1 MMRRLFWVTA
11 GAVVGVAGYRKVSKM
26 ARTVR
31 AGDAVSFARD
41 VRRGMDLDLERY
53 QALAGPT
60 LIGQRARA
68 RRPSKGGASDTD
80 QERAGTQPSTMRRM
94 AVDGVGRDRPP
105 FP

>member
-1 MMRRLFWVTA
+1 MRRLFWASA
-11 GAVVGVAGYRKVSKM
+11 GAVAGVVGYRKVSRL

-41 VRRGMDLDLERY
+41 VRRGMDLYLERY
-53 QALAGPT
+53 QELAGPT

-68 RRPSKGGASDTD
+68 RRPSKGSAGDTG
-80 QERAGTQPSTMRRM
+80 QGRADTHASTMRRM